1 MEEINNQVNAISEAI
16 SVIDQIAFQTNI
28 LSLNAAV
35 EAATAGEAGR
45 GFAVVAAEV
54 RNLASRSAEAAN
66 EIKSLVEN
74 ATAKSNQG
82 KDIAALMING
92 YNKLNTNISN
102 TLSLIKEV
110 ENASKEQK
118 YGIEQISDAINT
130 LDRQTQ
136 INANIASQT
145 NEIAIETSNLASDVV
160 DATTSKTFRGK

>member
-1 MEEINNQVNAISEAI
+1 
-16 SVIDQIAFQTNI
+16 
-28 LSLNAAV
+28 
-35 EAATAGEAGR
+35 
-45 GFAVVAAEV
+45 
-54 RNLASRSAEAAN
+54 
-66 EIKSLVEN
+66 
-74 ATAKSNQG
+74 
-82 KDIAALMING
+82 MING